1 MIEILNRYTGAV
13 LYSSASAQTIAE
25 AVHEAAAKG
34 ARLVDASLDG
44 ARLDR
49 ATLDGASLVGASLDG
64 ARLDGASL
72 VGARLDRASLVGAR
86 LDRASLDGHEI
97 RAILQIGGSRNWIVA
112 SACEGV
118 VHVGIGCHQ
127 RTLDKWLAT
136 YEEIGPDNSYT
147 PAQVAEYGE
156 HLRYIERWA
165 AAL

>member
-34 ARLVDASLDG
+34 ASLVGARLDG
-44 ARLDR
+44 ARLD
-49 ATLDGASLVGASLDG
+49 D
-64 ARLDGASL
+64 ASL
-72 VGARLDRASLVGAR
+72 VGARLDRASLVGASLVGAR
-86 LDRASLDGHEI
+86 LDGHEI

-127 RTLDKWLAT
+127 RTLAKWLAT